1 MSIRFRCKNCN
12 QKYEMEEDCSGE
24 TVECAKCKTPMV
36 VPPES
41 EIPPSASSTQVAA
54 PAVEAPVTDDKKSE
68 IQEVMIPAS
77 TSGEIVLR
85 CKVCNQKYRLPK
97 ELAGQTAECAKCKN
111 PIIIPGAPDIAP
123 LDAASKENVT
133 LWCKSCGQKL
143 CMPKALAGQD
153 GQCTKCKKVFK
164 VPAESEAKLAGML
177 SRLRQ
182 EVSEKRDAPAKILP
196 KNPAAAESNPAAE
209 TPALSKA
216 VKSKSKNQTAE
227 KDQTSA
233 TGEETAIASIKYVL
247 EMPKRNFFFASFSL
261 VIDRLMQTKLLHRMP
276 RKLVI
281 FLLFFTAFLAV
292 LTTYCG
298 IKLCEISAKNELK
311 INVMCANCS
320 LCETRPIK
328 NIFTDKCSKCKG
340 PLGFQW
346 KCNACNKIFTRIE
359 IISEDN
365 PIQYDKIN
373 TITPPVCPFCSS
385 TAVKYNSE
393 TAVGQKP

>member
-1 MSIRFRCKNCN
+1 MSIRFRCKKCN
-12 QKYEMEEDCSGE
+12 QKYEMDDDCAGD
-24 TVECAKCKTPMV
+24 TVECAKCKNPML

-41 EIPPSASSTQVAA
+41 EIPPSSSSTQAA
-54 PAVEAPVTDDKKSE
+54 VPVVETPITTDDKKNE
-68 IQEVMIPAS
+68 IQEVRVPSS

-111 PIIIPGAPDIAP
+111 PILIPGAPDIAP
-123 LDAASKENVT
+123 LDAASTDNVT
-133 LWCKSCGQKL
+133 LWCKACGQKL

-164 VPAESEAKLAGML
+164 IPAESEAKLAGML
-177 SRLRQ
+177 SRLKQ

-196 KNPAAAESNPAAE
+196 KTPAAAESKPATE
-209 TPALSKA
+209 TPATPKA
-216 VKSKSKNQTAE
+216 VKSKSQEQT
-227 KDQTSA
+227 KDQPSA
-233 TGEETAIASIKYVL
+233 PGEESAIASIKYVL

-281 FLLFFTAFLAV
+281 FLLFFTAFVAV
-292 LTTYCG
+292 FTTYCG
-298 IKLCEISAKNELK
+298 IKLSEISAKSERK

-328 NIFTDKCSKCKG
+328 NIFSDKCSKCKG

-373 TITPPVCPFCSS
+373 TIAPPVCPFCSS
-385 TAVKYNSE
+385 TAVKYKSE
-393 TAVGQKP
+393 MISGRKR